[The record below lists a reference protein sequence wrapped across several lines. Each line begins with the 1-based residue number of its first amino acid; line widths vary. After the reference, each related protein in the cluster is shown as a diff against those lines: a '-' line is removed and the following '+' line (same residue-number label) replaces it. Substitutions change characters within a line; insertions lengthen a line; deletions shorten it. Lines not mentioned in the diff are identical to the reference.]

1 MHADR
6 SLKKAAIFT
15 AKKGTHDYS
24 QCVVLW
30 QGFKRTGHRWRFTFG
45 LGMVLCDLI
54 PAAGW
59 RFGDVVR
66 DRLCSARALLL
77 PLSWGTT
84 GGLCSTMV
92 GVFSTRAR

>member
-1 MHADR
+1 MHAEHFL
-6 SLKKAAIFT
+6 SKAAMFT
-15 AKKGTHDYS
+15 ARKGTHDQS

-30 QGFKRTGHRWRFTFG
+30 QGFERTGHRWKFTFG
-45 LGMVLCDLI
+45 LGMVLYDLT

-59 RFGDVVR
+59 RFGDVAR
-66 DRLCSARALLL
+66 DRLCRARALLL

-92 GVFSTRAR
+92 GVFSTRVR